1 MKIICYEKEERNM
14 NKEDFTVKIINKI
27 LDDLPDETK
36 QKFASV
42 VGLPV
47 SRIFKQNKEKQNDN
61 S

>member
-1 MKIICYEKEERNM
+1 M